1 MYIYDYNL
9 DQILGLDPDESRVI
23 KELFEDT
30 IEKIYTGASHQY
42 LDQLKGASDDIQA
55 SINVG
60 TIGVIEALSFM
71 ATARDMYRAG
81 KEYGR
86 S

>member
-1 MYIYDYNL
+1 MYLKDFNL
-9 DQILGLDPDESRVI
+9 SHILGLDPDEERV
-23 KELFEDT
+23 LEDMV
-30 IEKIYTGASHQY
+30 EGPAQKIYTDASNNFLNE
-42 LDQLKGASDDIQA
+42 LDETSDSTLA

-60 TIGVIEALSFM
+60 TIGVIDALAFL
-71 ATARDMYRAG
+71 ATARDLYRAG